1 MCCMKKVIL
10 DTDFFLQSIRWNI
23 HLHEEFQRILDTSF
37 TLCILDKTLDE
48 LRGKKDGDFARVF
61 AQQFQIIP
69 TARNMSVDA
78 LILDFG
84 EKNNVL
90 VATQD
95 KALKEKLK
103 KRKIPVV
110 TIRDKSHLE
119 LV

>member
-1 MCCMKKVIL
+1 MKNVIL
-10 DTDFFLQSIRWNI
+10 DTDFFLQSIRWKI
-23 HLHEEFQRILDTSF
+23 HLHEEFQRILDASF
-37 TLCILDKTLDE
+37 VLCIFDKTLDE
-48 LRGKKDGDFARVF
+48 LKGKKDSNFARVF

-69 TARNMSVDA
+69 TGKTASVDE
-78 LILDFG
+78 LILELS
-84 EKNNVL
+84 EKNPIL

-95 KALKEKLK
+95 KELKEKLK